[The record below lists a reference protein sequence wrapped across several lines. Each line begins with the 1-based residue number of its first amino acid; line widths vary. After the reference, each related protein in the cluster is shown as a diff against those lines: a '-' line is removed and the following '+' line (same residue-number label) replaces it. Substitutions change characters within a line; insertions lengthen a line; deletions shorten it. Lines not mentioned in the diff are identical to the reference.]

1 MPASSSKAP
10 FAFFSRLSLT
20 AKLAS
25 VIIVVNLIGLAVTVH
40 MLERSAGQTLRD
52 DAFVNWTR
60 EVEQI
65 GSMAAG
71 GIKWNVPE
79 AVEQAYGRYSSTD
92 NHDLRKVVAFNSDK
106 VAINSWSFPGIDETA
121 AMANIMEVMERTPT
135 APTVE
140 DLPHGDGKVTIVVP
154 LAPDSSGEPR
164 GWIATVWSTE
174 ELSATGAAFGMETLA
189 IQTVCLLFVIGAFLM
204 ALRMIVSKP
213 LGDLTARIETLQ
225 AGDLVSNVP
234 HQERTDTIGVVAK
247 ALDVFRQAAQQKETA
262 ERVAEQQRQ
271 AFEAER
277 FRNEQETAR
286 VAQVQGHAMSVVG
299 SALGRLAKGDLTVQ
313 IDDIGAEFS
322 ALRAD
327 FNAAVA
333 SLAET
338 MSEISDTTSAV
349 RESSGEIAQAA
360 DDLSRRTEQQAASLE
375 ETAAALDQITQ
386 TVRGATQR
394 AEEANAMVADATAGA
409 QASRAVVREAI
420 SAMERIAQ
428 SSAQISQIIGVID
441 DIAFQTNLLALNA
454 GVEAA
459 RAGEAGK
466 GFAVVAQEVRELA
479 QRSANAAKEIKGL
492 IHKSSE
498 EVGAGV
504 AHVNKTGASLETIE
518 QHVHKINEHI
528 ASIVTSAREQS
539 VGLQEINTAVNQM
552 DQVTQH
558 NAAMVEET
566 NAACQALTGQAGT
579 LRSLVGRFA
588 IAGGE
593 RVVEPAPRNLEAPA
607 VRPAGAQSKP
617 VVSPAKALGR
627 KLASAFGVGSTA
639 RKIDAEEAAGD
650 GWTEF

>member
-1 MPASSSKAP
+1 MPASSTMAP

-25 VIIVVNLIGLAVTVH
+25 VIIVVNLIGLAVTVYL
-40 MLERSAGQTLRD
+40 LERSAGHTLRT

-79 AVEQAYGRYSSTD
+79 AIEEAYGRYSSTN

-106 VAINSWSFPGIDETA
+106 VAISSWAFSGFDEA
-121 AMANIMEVMERTPT
+121 SALADIQGVMASSPT
-135 APTVE
+135 APVVN
-140 DLPHGDGKVTIVVP
+140 DLPHGDDRVTIVVP
-154 LAPDSSGEPR
+154 LAADSAGAPR

-174 ELSATGAAFGMETLA
+174 TLTATGAAFGMKTLA
-189 IQTVCLLFVIGAFLM
+189 IQAICLLFTIGAFLV
-204 ALRMIVSKP
+204 ALRLIVSRP

-225 AGDLVSNVP
+225 AGDLVSDVP
-234 HQERTDTIGVVAK
+234 HQNRTDTIGVVAK
-247 ALDVFRQAAQQKETA
+247 ALDVFRGAAQQKEAA
-262 ERVAEQQRQ
+262 EREAEQQRQ
-271 AFEAER
+271 AFESER
-277 FRNEQETAR
+277 TRNEQETVR

-349 RESSGEIAQAA
+349 RESSSEIAQAA

-394 AEEANAMVADATAGA
+394 AEEANAMVVDATAGA

-579 LRSLVGRFA
+579 LRSLVGRFE
-588 IAGGE
+588 IAGAE
-593 RVVEPAPRNLEAPA
+593 RMAEPAPRGIEAPP
-607 VRPAGAQSKP
+607 VRAAGLQSKP

-639 RKIDAEEAAGD
+639 RKLDTEEAAGD